1 MDPDRPRD
9 PAGVRVEPAEAA
21 VIQELFAR
29 YEEPSASLF
38 ALARH
43 LQSLGVLTP
52 HGQSRWN
59 PVTIRGLLRN
69 PVYTGPVYASRFR
82 SGAPQVRYSATRPIG
97 RPFGSTKPLPPEE
110 WIPVTT
116 VPALIDPEQFARVQA
131 KRAQNQSF
139 ARRNNHA
146 HDYWLRALV
155 SCGVGQY
162 SGQGRWSPPGY
173 AYYLCRTKIKPR
185 WTRRDQRCPARYI
198 PADALDAL
206 VWADLCELL
215 AHPESIAYALE
226 RARGG
231 HWLPQELQA
240 RREQLRRGQVH
251 LEGQIERLTQA
262 YLAAVIALSEYQR
275 RRQALEQNLQAL
287 ATQAQQLDAQA
298 NHQAELAGLATA
310 ITAFCQRVR
319 TGLTH
324 ATFEQKRT
332 LVELLID
339 RVVVTHDEVEIRYV
353 IPTSPAG
360 EHTRFCHLRK
370 DYFDEGGDPVGDLQR
385 RRFARQQVIAQGAQD
400 LGQVGEQWLGRWGS
414 RGPRGGSAP
423 SRSGRSVV
431 TLSGSRSS
439 RVGRGGAG

>member
-1 MDPDRPRD
+1 MR
-9 PAGVRVEPAEAA
+9 
-21 VIQELFAR
+21 
-29 YEEPSASLF
+29 
-38 ALARH
+38 
-43 LQSLGVLTP
+43 
-52 HGQSRWN
+52 
-59 PVTIRGLLRN
+59 TI
-69 PVYTGPVYASRFR
+69 
-82 SGAPQVRYSATRPIG
+82 
-97 RPFGSTKPLPPEE
+97 
-110 WIPVTT
+110 
-116 VPALIDPEQFARVQA
+116 
-131 KRAQNQSF
+131 
-139 ARRNNHA
+139 
-146 HDYWLRALV
+146 
-155 SCGVGQY
+155 
-162 SGQGRWSPPGY
+162 
-173 AYYLCRTKIKPR
+173 LCRTKIKPR

-198 PADALDAL
+198 PADPLDAL
-206 VWADLCELL
+206 VWADLCALL

-275 RRQALEQNLQAL
+275 RRQALEQNIQAL
-287 ATQAQQLDAQA
+287 ATQAQPLEAQA
-298 NHQAELAGLATA
+298 DHQAELAGLTTS

-370 DYFDEGGDPVGDLQR
+370 DYFNDRSQPVGDIQGGRLTGQN
-385 RRFARQQVIAQGAQD
+385 VVAQGAQD
-400 LGQVGEQWLGRWGS
+400 LRQVAEQDIR
-414 RGPRGGSAP
+414 RRY
-423 SRSGRSVV
+423 
-431 TLSGSRSS
+431 SS
-439 RVGRGGAG
+439 PVR